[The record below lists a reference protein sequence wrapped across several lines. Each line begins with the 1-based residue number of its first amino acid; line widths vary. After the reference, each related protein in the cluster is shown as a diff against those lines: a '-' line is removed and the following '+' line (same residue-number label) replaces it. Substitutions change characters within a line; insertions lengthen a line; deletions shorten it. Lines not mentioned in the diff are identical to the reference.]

1 MSGPSATITPCVLTT
16 NPVLLGGE
24 NRSGTT
30 LLSVILDS
38 HPDLVVGPEIDFT
51 EPVNLGPHI
60 LAVCDFL
67 DANENLLIGATKET
81 FAPEWYDGVHF
92 VVQCERFGLARDE
105 VRALVKNLMAE
116 CGRDLSALEDRCR
129 LIELMGECRRKQT
142 GTQRWGLKLQ
152 RRIKDIGTYAAIWPE
167 ARFIHIVRDGRDLAA
182 SHLKT
187 VPDWGYQTI
196 AEAAHGW
203 MEIVAHARLTAP
215 DSRYLEIRYEDLV
228 TQPRETIAQMLDFLG
243 LPWDEAVMRHADQN
257 HALFD
262 KPWGHPSAETARQ
275 PLYRG
280 RNGRYLQD
288 LSPTQIAEFEHIA
301 GDELKRLGYEL

>member
-1 MSGPSATITPCVLTT
+1 MSGPSTTITPCELLTT

-67 DANENLLIGATKET
+67 DANESRLVGATKET
-81 FAPEWYDGVHF
+81 LDPEWYDGAHF
-92 VVQCERFGLARDE
+92 VVQCERFGLGRHE
-105 VRALVKNLMAE
+105 VKSLVKRLMAE
-116 CGRDLSALEDRCR
+116 CGRDFFALEDRCR
-129 LIELMGECRRKQT
+129 LIELMGEHRRKQT

-152 RRIKDIGTYAAIWPE
+152 RRIKDIGTYAAIWPK

-196 AEAAHGW
+196 AEAANGW
-203 MEIVAHARLTAP
+203 LEIVAHARLTAP

-228 TQPRETIAQMLDFLG
+228 TRPRETIAQMLDFLG
-243 LPWDEAVMRHADQN
+243 LPWNEAVMRHADQH

-262 KPWGHPSAETARQ
+262 KPWGHPSAET
-275 PLYRG
+275 
-280 RNGRYLQD
+280 
-288 LSPTQIAEFEHIA
+288 
-301 GDELKRLGYEL
+301 